1 MDNELRTFISVG
13 LSTEVAKD
21 LSSLHESL
29 SLYRPEVLASVK
41 DNLRT
46 MIEDRQLTLRE
57 FSMINDLD
65 FDTED
70 DLYAYL
76 QKAYE
81 YLFED
86 APNPPTPPW
95 LEE

>member
-1 MDNELRTFISVG
+1 MDDELSVFIQVG
-13 LSTEVAKD
+13 LSSDGAAD
-21 LSSLHESL
+21 LASVRRSL
-29 SLYRPEVLASVK
+29 SLYRAEVLASIK
-41 DNLRT
+41 ENFKTL
-46 MIEDRQLTLRE
+46 IEGRQLTLRE

-70 DLYAYL
+70 DLYTYL
-76 QKAYE
+76 EKAYE

-86 APNPPTPPW
+86 AANPPTPPW

>member
-1 MDNELRTFISVG
+1 MDDKLRDFITVG
-13 LSTEVAKD
+13 LGSDGAKD
-21 LSSLHESL
+21 LSSVRHSFP
-29 SLYRPEVLASVK
+29 LYRPEVLASIK
-41 DNLRT
+41 ENFKAL
-46 MIEDRQLTLRE
+46 IEERQLTLRE

-70 DLYAYL
+70 DLYAFL
-76 QKAYE
+76 QRAYE

-86 APNPPTPPW
+86 ASNPPTPPW